1 MSKPTHPPVDYSES
15 LDPVDVLHARLDQV
29 RSLLDVLSTLFEDDH
44 GREPPTL
51 SNGRM
56 RSALWGIETLQEQ
69 AITAA
74 KAITY
79 ARREEIEKRHAA

>member
-1 MSKPTHPPVDYSES
+1 MNKPTHQPVDYSEGH
-15 LDPVDVLHARLDQV
+15 DPVDVLHARLDQV
-29 RSLLDVLSTLFEDDH
+29 RSLLDVLSTLFEDDL

-51 SNGRM
+51 SNARM

-74 KAITY
+74 KAIGA
-79 ARREEIEKRHAA
+79 ARREDVEKRSAA